1 MPDPVV
7 GLISPGQMG
16 ASIGARL
23 VAHGVSVI
31 TPSGRSAAS
40 EERARSAGLQ
50 IVPEAELGQAD
61 FVFSVVPPDRAIP
74 TADRVSALPKGSKVP
89 LYVDWNAVSPAKSI
103 EIGQIVT
110 QTGGKF
116 ADGSIIGYPG
126 RPQDPGPLLVASGPD
141 AVLLSALSGRGVR
154 FKVLDKPIGAASAV
168 KMGYAGLTKGL
179 MALGAAMFLA
189 AHRAGCDGD
198 LLEELASSQANML
211 KGFERSIPDMF
222 SKTER
227 WVPELK
233 EIAEFVGK
241 DRVESG
247 IYEQIAAF
255 FAHLAAD
262 FKGGKA
268 EIGVLDAMFPAA
280 TKL

>member
-1 MPDPVV
+1 MSDPVV
-7 GLISPGQMG
+7 ALISPGQMG
-16 ASIGARL
+16 SSIGARL
-23 VAHGVSVI
+23 VARGVRVI

-40 EERARSAGLQ
+40 EERAKSAGLQ
-50 IVPEAELGQAD
+50 VVTQAEIGHAD
-61 FVFSVVPPDRAIP
+61 FVFSVVPPDRALA
-74 TADRVSALPKGSKVP
+74 TAEWVGSMPKGSKLP

-103 EIGQIVT
+103 EIGQTIT
-110 QTGGKF
+110 RAGGKF

-154 FKVLDKPIGAASAV
+154 FKVLDKPVGAASAV
-168 KMGYAGLTKGL
+168 KMSYAGLTKGL

-189 AHRAGCDGD
+189 AHRAGCDGE

-227 WVPELK
+227 WVPELR

-241 DRVESG
+241 ERVESG

-255 FAHLAAD
+255 FAVLADD
-262 FKGGKA
+262 FKGTQA
-268 EIGVLDAMFPAA
+268 DIGVLGSMFPAP
-280 TKL
+280 TKP